1 MDAKSNEKTIKA
13 GRLKVLHVIDLA
25 QHRTGHSNRKINAM
39 FAPLSLIFVRSVMLV
54 DKEL

>member
-25 QHRTGHSNRKINAM
+25 QHRTGHSN
-39 FAPLSLIFVRSVMLV
+39 
-54 DKEL
+54 